1 MKEQKV
7 SIANQIQ
14 ITPQPVVFMP
24 SLTGIAVTA
33 LSVVATSLAVSTP
46 EAATATETQTPQ
58 PVVFIS
64 QSRSFEVVTGEKLQ
78 HYETRAC
85 FQTITTTQWRRSLT
99 LLYNLHQ
106 AFRIEWRCGEIV

>member
-7 SIANQIQ
+7 SIPNQIQ
-14 ITPQPVVFMP
+14 ITPQPVVFIS
-24 SLTGIAVTA
+24 SLAGIAVTA

-46 EAATATETQTPQ
+46 EAARATETQTPQ

-78 HYETRAC
+78 QYETKLSESLGTNRLRREC
-85 FQTITTTQWRRSLT
+85 GTIT
-99 LLYNLHQ
+99 YAGGHPGD
-106 AFRIEWRCGEIV
+106 CG